1 MAHKL
6 TDNVYRYNRQTR
18 ELEVTTLADDFC
30 LVPLSC
36 WHDGAFPSYRRF
48 ETAIYR
54 YYNGCRS
61 HHGDL
66 YREYGNETVAAQEL
80 EEIHAEQIVDSAHF
94 DGHLN
99 INDALETAVYD
110 CLDGPRDQ
118 VVRDLQ
124 HFARLG
130 SELAAEWLDATSD
143 MTDAEFSDWL
153 SEEV

>member
-6 TDNVYRYNRQTR
+6 TDNVYRYNRATR
-18 ELEVTTLADDFC
+18 ELEVRTIAADFS

-36 WHDGAFPSYRRF
+36 WHDGAFPTYRRF

-61 HHGDL
+61 DRGELVRDCGDEMIAIEEL
-66 YREYGNETVAAQEL
+66 NEL
-80 EEIHAEQIVDSAHF
+80 HAEQIVDSAHF

-143 MTDAEFSDWL
+143 MTDAEFADWL